1 MFPISGSLLVPRDRR
16 SDGSLLSDDLRR
28 ALAYDDAGRHGVTG
42 GDVRHDRAVRNAQ
55 SVDAVDAKIPIHD
68 RQVVPAHL
76 GRAGMM
82 PERHSGVAYER
93 FQFDIADPPRTGL
106 TF

>member
-1 MFPISGSLLVPRDRR
+1 MISLQYLCA
-16 SDGSLLSDDLRR
+16 
-28 ALAYDDAGRHGVTG
+28 ALADDDAGRHGVTG

-55 SVDAVDAKIPIHD
+55 SVHAVDAKIPIHD

-93 FQFDIADPPRTGL
+93 FQFDIADRPRTGL
-106 TF
+106 TLGQGAECGAVAHL